1 VVKYRHI
8 ILLGILLL
16 GAILISGCNA
26 EQNAAQAKNGDIVQ
40 VHYTGTLE
48 NGTVFDT
55 SVGGEPLE
63 FTLGEGRMIPKFEE
77 AVLGMKIGESKT
89 VTILADDAYGQ
100 YSDAKV
106 QVINREEL
114 TNIPNPE
121 VGQQLYGS
129 QTDGTT
135 ITGTITNVTDTTVTV
150 DFNPPLA
157 GKNLTFEIELVSIQ

>member
-8 ILLGILLL
+8 ILLGIFLL

-26 EQNAAQAKNGDIVQ
+26 AEAKNGDIVQ
-40 VHYTGTLE
+40 VDYTGTLE

-63 FTLGEGRMIPKFEE
+63 FTLGEGQMIPGFEQ
-77 AVLGMKIGESKT
+77 AILGMKVGESKT
-89 VTILADDAYGQ
+89 VTIPADEAYGQ

-121 VGQQLYGS
+121 VGQQLQGPRP
-129 QTDGTT
+129 DG
-135 ITGTITNVTDTTVTV
+135 GTSVGTVTNATDTTITV
-150 DFNPPLA
+150 DFNYPLA
-157 GKNLTFEIELVSIQ
+157 GKDLTFEIKLISIQ